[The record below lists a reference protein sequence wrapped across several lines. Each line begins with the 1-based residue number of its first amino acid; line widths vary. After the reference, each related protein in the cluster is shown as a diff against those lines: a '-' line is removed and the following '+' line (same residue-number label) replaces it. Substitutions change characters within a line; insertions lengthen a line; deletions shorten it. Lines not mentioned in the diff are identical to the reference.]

1 MKSPP
6 PALQGVLAALLMDGA
21 VSVTA
26 LTDHVKYK
34 KDMNYVPRRQQS
46 TGNETR
52 ASVREVNLVWPFD
65 TEIMA
70 SNARFR
76 QPNLIHLI
84 TDKFIVV
91 IITSFFILWNC
102 TVVMNLKS

>member
-21 VSVTA
+21 VSVAA

-91 IITSFFILWNC
+91 IIILFYFVELHC
-102 TVVMNLKS
+102 C

>member
-1 MKSPP
+1 MS
-6 PALQGVLAALLMDGA
+6 LA
-21 VSVTA
+21 A

-34 KDMNYVPRRQQS
+34 KDMNYVPPRQQS

-52 ASVREVNLVWPFD
+52 ASVRQVNWVWPFD

-76 QPNLIHLI
+76 QPNLIHVI

-91 IITSFFILWNC
+91 IITFFILWNC